1 MDWFVLIRLQCYTKL
16 LDTNNGSILLVLYL
30 QADNSSKDN
39 KNKFVIIFLAMLVKA
54 NILKKIKLTVLMMKH
69 AHEDIYQMFS
79 CISKKAQTHKRITF
93 QTFMTWFGQ
102 ASHQSRM
109 QDIWKVC
116 GIFWG
121 KGVIGEC
128 LRGIKNPHVFKLTK
142 MSGRVILSYND
153 WLLVGEN
160 YREVDLTIYFQ
171 IFRHLSHWS
180 RIWKKYRSSVEKMKK
195 DLQRWEE
202 RVNEERL
209 AKMGKKVDDLKT
221 GTQWWEMNLTN
232 MMREKDDCSVPLASS
247 ALPKYRSP
255 PIQGPSWTETLTTPL
270 RDKCCVCRK
279 QAR

>member
-1 MDWFVLIRLQCYTKL
+1 MVGHACARGHISNVQLHRQESPNTQTY
-16 LDTNNGSILLVLYL
+16 
-30 QADNSSKDN
+30 
-39 KNKFVIIFLAMLVKA
+39 
-54 NILKKIKLTVLMMKH
+54 NIPDLHGMV
-69 AHEDIYQMFS
+69 
-79 CISKKAQTHKRITF
+79 R
-93 QTFMTWFGQ
+93 
-102 ASHQSRM
+102 ASFKPKPDAGHMESLWDFR
-109 QDIWKVC
+109 
-116 GIFWG
+116 G

-128 LRGIKNPHVFKLTK
+128 LGALRIKHVFQLTK

-153 WLLVGEN
+153 WPLVGEN
-160 YREVDLTIYFQ
+160 YREVDLSIYFQ
-171 IFRHLSHWS
+171 IFRHLSHSS
-180 RIWKKYRSSVEKMKK
+180 RIWKKCRSSVGKMKK

-247 ALPKYRSP
+247 ALPKYRNP